1 MNHRTTTAAAAVA
14 FAAVALFGCLAAA
27 AEPKDP
33 PPPATAAEW
42 YVPKEEDFRAEYNR
56 DTANQAKESWPEYW
70 SWVKKLY
77 EGDFLTRGWTRQGK
91 GLLEGVRAERT
102 RDELRATLNDLG
114 RRVAAE
120 WSKDN
125 GVRKIDT
132 ANLLQ
137 FGKRLQEAKDRDD
150 GSGSSIRA
158 AVDKVRADVDA
169 RLARR

>member
-1 MNHRTTTAAAAVA
+1 MNHRTTTAAAIT
-14 FAAVALFGCLAAA
+14 FAALAPLGCLAAA
-27 AEPKDP
+27 AEPKDA

-42 YVPKEEDFRAEYNR
+42 YVPKEEDFRTEYNR

-70 SWVKKLY
+70 SWVKKFY
-77 EGDFLTRGWTRQGK
+77 DGDFFTRGWTKQGK
-91 GLLEGVRAERT
+91 GLLEAVRTERA
-102 RDELRATLNDLG
+102 RDELRAALNDLG

-137 FGKRLQEAKDRDD
+137 FGKRLQEAKARDD
-150 GSGSSIRA
+150 GSGSSVRA

-169 RLARR
+169 RLAGR